1 MQAIGSRKKAPEQVR
16 QSILRHAIALA
27 AEKGVTGVSIQA
39 VANLVGV
46 SKGGVF
52 HHFPNKQSLLEAMI
66 VEQLE
71 QLDRVVDQLIAQ
83 DQVHYGCFTRAY
95 IKVTLEKQI
104 LGLEHSWSAISM
116 IMLTDRTF
124 NEYWI
129 RWLEKRVL
137 QHLETDNDL
146 ELKILRYAA
155 DGIWLTA
162 FTEVEKLSE
171 TMQLK
176 QELIQRSYQH

>member
-1 MQAIGSRKKAPEQVR
+1 MQQASPRKKAPEQVR
-16 QSILRHAIALA
+16 RSILQHAICLA

-39 VANLVGV
+39 VADLVGV

-52 HHFPNKQSLLEAMI
+52 HHFPNKQKLLEAMV

-71 QLDRVVDQLIAQ
+71 QLDRVVDELISQ
-83 DQVHYGCFTRAY
+83 DRDRYGCFTRAY
-95 IKVTLEKQI
+95 IEITLEKQV

-129 RWLEKRVL
+129 EWLEKRL
-137 QHLETDNDL
+137 ARHQDTDKDL

-162 FTEVEKLSE
+162 FTEVENLSE

>member
-1 MQAIGSRKKAPEQVR
+1 MQQTPPRKKAPELVR
-16 QSILRHAIALA
+16 QSILQHTLTLA

-39 VANLVGV
+39 VADLVGV

-52 HHFPNKQSLLEAMI
+52 HHFPTKQKLLEAMI
-66 VEQLE
+66 LAQMEHLDAVVE
-71 QLDRVVDQLIAQ
+71 QLIAQ
-83 DQVHYGCFTRAY
+83 DEHSYGCFTRAY
-95 IKVTLEKQI
+95 IEITLEKQI

-129 RWLEKRVL
+129 QWLNARL
-137 QHLETDNDL
+137 IRHQDTDSDL
-146 ELKILRYAA
+146 ELKILRFAA

-162 FTEVEKLSE
+162 FTEVENLSE

-176 QELIQRSYQH
+176 QELIQRSHQH